1 MKLTINLATRRYV
14 NLRRLNAGLL
24 LGFLVLGTLLVFKVS
39 EVAKNQAELG
49 RIKNLAATAGNPP
62 GAKVS
67 AAELQA
73 LAVRISFANEL
84 IQKKTVSWLTL
95 LDRLEEVV
103 PEGVALTEILPDPRT
118 PQQLKLSGVARSFA
132 NLRSFLERMEQS
144 QAFSEVYLMSQ
155 SDTKVGLT
163 QQGLTF
169 SVACKV
175 EYR

>member
-1 MKLTINLATRRYV
+1 MKLTINLATRRYI

-24 LGFLVLGTLLVFKVS
+24 LGFLLLATLLVFKVR

-49 RIKNLAATAGNPP
+49 RIRNLAATAGNPP

-67 AAELQA
+67 EGELQA
-73 LAVRISFANEL
+73 LAGRVSFANEL
-84 IQKKTVSWLTL
+84 IQRKTVNWLAL

-103 PEGVALTEILPDPRT
+103 PEGVALSEIVPDQQGT
-118 PQQLKLSGVARSFA
+118 QQLKIDGVARSFA
-132 NLRSFLERMEQS
+132 NLRALLENMEQS
-144 QAFSEVYLMSQ
+144 PAFSDVYLMAQ
-155 SDTKVGLT
+155 TDTKVGLT

-169 SVACKV
+169 SVTCKV

>member
-1 MKLTINLATRRYV
+1 MKLTINLATRRYI

-24 LGFLVLGTLLVFKVS
+24 LGFLLLATLLVFKVR

-67 AAELQA
+67 EGELQA
-73 LAVRISFANEL
+73 LAGRVSFANEL
-84 IQKKTVSWLTL
+84 IQKKTVNWLAL

-103 PEGVALTEILPDPRT
+103 PEGVALTGIVPGQSTAQE
-118 PQQLKLSGVARSFA
+118 LKLDGVARSFA
-132 NLRSFLERMEQS
+132 NLRALLENMESSPSFS
-144 QAFSEVYLMSQ
+144 DVYLRAQ
-155 SDTKVGLT
+155 SDTKVGVT

-169 SVACKV
+169 SVTCKV

>member
-1 MKLTINLATRRYV
+1 MKLTINLATRRYI

-24 LGFLVLGTLLVFKVS
+24 LGFLILATLLIFKVR

-67 AAELQA
+67 EGELQA
-73 LAVRISFANEL
+73 LAGRVSFANEL
-84 IQKKTVSWLTL
+84 IRKKTVNWLAL

-103 PEGVALTEILPDPRT
+103 PEGVALTEISPDPST
-118 PQQLKLSGVARSFA
+118 PQQLKISGVARSFA
-132 NLRSFLERMEQS
+132 NLRAFLEQMEGS
-144 QAFSEVYLMSQ
+144 QVFSDVYLMAQ

-169 SVACKV
+169 SVTCKV